1 MGNLAWM
8 VAAAVAA
15 VVASWAFNAVVKLV
29 WRPRAI
35 TRRLR
40 AQGVGGPGY
49 RFFSGNLGEIKRL
62 RDEGAGVV
70 LDVSSHD
77 FVPIVQPHFRKWIPL
92 YGRTFVYWFGA
103 RPTICLADMSMVRQ
117 VLSDR
122 TGIYPKNL
130 TNPYFARLLGK
141 GLVLTDGDEWKR
153 HRKVVHP
160 AFNMDKLK
168 MMTVTMS
175 DCAHSMMSQ
184 WESELGTKGGVV
196 EIELSRR
203 FEELTADVISH
214 TAFGSSYKEGKQ
226 VFLAQRELQ
235 FLAFS
240 TFLSIQIPGSSY
252 IPTKKN
258 LKTWSVDKKVRSMLM
273 DIIKSRLDNKDV
285 AGYGNDLLGLM
296 LEACAPEHGESQPQ
310 LSMDEIIAEC
320 KTFFFAGHDTTSHL
334 LTWTMFL
341 LSTHPE
347 WQEKLR
353 EEVATECSGEV
364 PTGDMLNKL
373 KLVNM
378 FLLETLRL
386 YGPVA
391 FIQRRVSAELELGGI
406 RVPKGTVL
414 SIPIATIHR
423 DKEVWGKD
431 ADEFRPERFENGVS
445 KAAKYPNALLSFSSG
460 PRSCIGQNFAMIEAK
475 AVIAMILQRFSF
487 TLSPKYVHA
496 PTDVITLRP
505 KYGLPMILKSLKVL
519 FVGSLDDI
527 NKLRADAAG
536 GGGAALDVASHD
548 FIPFVQPHFRQWIPL
563 YGRVFLYWLGWT
575 PDMCVADVELAK
587 QVFADRTGLF
597 PKNVTTPMLLKL
609 FGKGLILAN
618 GDEWQRHKKVV
629 HPAFNTD
636 KLKMMTATMAG
647 VARSMV
653 SRWEEKVASHGGK
666 VVIELSSQ
674 FEELTADVISHT
686 AFGSSYAE
694 GKQVFMA
701 LKELQFIAF
710 SSLLSNLK
718 VWRLDK
724 KVRSTL
730 MEIINSRLAAKEK
743 AAAAAAASG
752 GRYGED
758 LLGLMLEAS
767 APPEL
772 STKRRQPPLLS
783 MDEIID
789 ECKTFFFAGQETTSH
804 LLSWTM
810 FLLSTHPDWQDKL
823 REEAV
828 RECGGAGAGAGDD
841 DKLPTYDMLGKLKL
855 LNLFLLETLRL
866 YSPVPAIR
874 RRTREAVEMGGVTVP
889 GDTILTFP
897 IATMHRDEEVWG
909 ADAGVFDPMRFAGGG
924 GGGAMAKLLSF
935 STGPRACIGQNF
947 AMVEAK
953 AVVAAI
959 LRRFRLELS
968 PEYVHAPTDVITL
981 RPKHGLPMVVT
992 SLHA

>member
-1 MGNLAWM
+1 MGNLGWM

-15 VVASWAFNAVVKLV
+15 VVASWAFDAVVKLV

-49 RFFSGNLGEIKRL
+49 RFFSGNLGEIRRL

-92 YGRTFVYWFGA
+92 YGKTFMYWFGA
-103 RPTICLADMSMVRQ
+103 RPTICLADVSMVRQ

-122 TGIYPKNL
+122 TGMYPKNVS
-130 TNPYFARLLGK
+130 NPYFARLLGK

-175 DCAHSMMSQ
+175 DCAQSMISE
-184 WESELGTKGGVV
+184 WESELGTKGDIV
-196 EIELSRR
+196 EIELSRQ

-252 IPTKKN
+252 LPTKKN
-258 LKTWSVDKKVRSMLM
+258 LKIWSVDKKVRSMLT
-273 DIIKSRLDNKDV
+273 DIIKSRLNNKDV

-353 EEVATECSGEV
+353 EEVATECDGKV

-391 FIQRRVSAELELGGI
+391 FIQRRVNAELELGGI
-406 RVPKGTVL
+406 TVPEGTVL

-423 DKEVWGKD
+423 DKEVWGED
-431 ADEFRPERFENGVS
+431 ADIFKPERFENGVS
-445 KAAKYPNALLSFSSG
+445 KAGKYPNALLSFSSG
-460 PRSCIGQNFAMIEAK
+460 PRACIGQNFAMIEAK

-505 KYGLPMILKSLKVL
+505 KYGLPMILKSLKV
-519 FVGSLDDI
+519 
-527 NKLRADAAG
+527 
-536 GGGAALDVASHD
+536 
-548 FIPFVQPHFRQWIPL
+548 
-563 YGRVFLYWLGWT
+563 
-575 PDMCVADVELAK
+575 
-587 QVFADRTGLF
+587 
-597 PKNVTTPMLLKL
+597 
-609 FGKGLILAN
+609 
-618 GDEWQRHKKVV
+618 
-629 HPAFNTD
+629 
-636 KLKMMTATMAG
+636 
-647 VARSMV
+647 
-653 SRWEEKVASHGGK
+653 
-666 VVIELSSQ
+666 
-674 FEELTADVISHT
+674 
-686 AFGSSYAE
+686 
-694 GKQVFMA
+694 
-701 LKELQFIAF
+701 
-710 SSLLSNLK
+710 
-718 VWRLDK
+718 
-724 KVRSTL
+724 
-730 MEIINSRLAAKEK
+730 
-743 AAAAAAASG
+743 
-752 GRYGED
+752 
-758 LLGLMLEAS
+758 
-767 APPEL
+767 
-772 STKRRQPPLLS
+772 
-783 MDEIID
+783 
-789 ECKTFFFAGQETTSH
+789 
-804 LLSWTM
+804 
-810 FLLSTHPDWQDKL
+810 
-823 REEAV
+823 
-828 RECGGAGAGAGDD
+828 
-841 DKLPTYDMLGKLKL
+841 
-855 LNLFLLETLRL
+855 
-866 YSPVPAIR
+866 
-874 RRTREAVEMGGVTVP
+874 
-889 GDTILTFP
+889 
-897 IATMHRDEEVWG
+897 
-909 ADAGVFDPMRFAGGG
+909 
-924 GGGAMAKLLSF
+924 
-935 STGPRACIGQNF
+935 
-947 AMVEAK
+947 
-953 AVVAAI
+953 
-959 LRRFRLELS
+959 
-968 PEYVHAPTDVITL
+968 
-981 RPKHGLPMVVT
+981 
-992 SLHA
+992 